1 VSANGGSDFSASGVP
16 FRYLPAPTI
25 KRVTTR
31 RRARRRYARAR
42 RGARLRRHG
51 RRHALPRRGDRRR
64 RTVALRDRAR
74 VRCAAAARQDGRDD
88 DDTDASG
95 VVAVIALEVLHNGSA
110 QFTTASGISFAYF
123 AHADVDSVEPL
134 AAPARVTVLGR
145 GFATLSLIGVSDETA
160 VEVDGLLG
168 ERLSCESGTTGVAA
182 ALMSDT
188 ELVCVAP
195 ASTAAVR
202 RRGGR
207 VVRRCCRPVRR
218 GDRRRLCAR
227 LCGLRL
233 RADVRRRRPTPL
245 VSTRSRPRSAARAA
259 ARAPARAAAHTV
271 LVAACAAAHT
281 VLVNRAGFGAAA
293 PVEPARLLCR
303 FGAAPQAATRLAD
316 DALECASPAAAA
328 AAADAVEPEGAV
340 EGGDARRL
348 LGAVALEV
356 NGGADWVAGA
366 IDGASIRSRR
376 SHSARAWRAAAR
388 SSLDDDGEEPNRGV
402 RPGAVAFAV
411 SFNGGADFDGGDNSG
426 VPGALVFE
434 YVASIAVS
442 SLAPRAGPT
451 SAGTALRVFGE
462 ASRSRPSSRACSG
475 AARAATP
482 LRRPSCARPTSAF
495 SCARALGGGDDVAH
509 AGVIALELCTCG
521 ASLNLMCCF
530 MRVGEFGT
538 ALNPISK
545 QSRVMCDRLWALN
558 TRQVLTAAQR
568 QLAHDASLVLC
579 HAARR
584 TWLSGAGR
592 ALALTLALACF
603 PCWLR
608 S

>member
-1 VSANGGSDFSASGVP
+1 V
-16 FRYLPAPTI
+16 
-25 KRVTTR
+25 R
-31 RRARRRYARAR
+31 R
-42 RGARLRRHG
+42 
-51 RRHALPRRGDRRR
+51 
-64 RTVALRDRAR
+64 
-74 VRCAAAARQDGRDD
+74 AAAARQDGRDD
-88 DDTDASG
+88 DDTGASG

-134 AAPARVTVLGR
+134 AGPARVTVLGR
-145 GFATLSLIGVSDETA
+145 GFAALSLIGVSDETA
-160 VEVDGLLG
+160 VEIVGLLS

-233 RADVRRRRPTPL
+233 RADVRRRRPTPR
-245 VSTRSRPRSAARAA
+245 VSTRSRPRAAARAA

-328 AAADAVEPEGAV
+328 AAADAVEPAGAA

-348 LGAVALEV
+348 LEAVALEV

-376 SHSARAWRAAAR
+376 SHSARARRAAAR
-388 SSLDDDGEEPNRGV
+388 SSLDDDGEEPDCGV
-402 RPGAVAFAV
+402 RPGAVALAV

-530 MRVGEFGT
+530 MRVGEFCM

-568 QLAHDASLVLC
+568 QFAHDASLVLC

-592 ALALTLALACF
+592 ALALILALACF
-603 PCWLR
+603 PYLLG